1 MGAKNILLSPP
12 KKIFGAY
19 DVNRPAKSML
29 KPIAIGINP
38 RMVVIAVNKTGRS
51 LVLPP

>member
-1 MGAKNILLSPP
+1 MGAKNMLLSPP
-12 KKIFGAY
+12 KKMFGAY

-29 KPIAIGINP
+29 NPIAMGINP
-38 RMVVIAVNKTGRS
+38 RMVVIAVRRTGRN